1 MEFQDKVVFITG
13 ASSGIGK
20 QLAVDFASR
29 GAIVV
34 GCGRSITRLKESL
47 KEVRR
52 HSPSSAMI
60 GCDVSDAEQVRGMVA
75 KVLADYGKIDV
86 LINNAGVGMRKPFVE
101 TDLDTIEAMIRI
113 NFLGAAYCTHAVL
126 PSMIAR
132 KSGHIVNISSG
143 AGKIGTLNMSAYCAS
158 KFALNGW
165 SESLYYE
172 LRPLGIKVSIVC
184 PGPVSTE
191 FNRDFRN
198 TEPKSPAR
206 LLVTPEVVT
215 REIIRA
221 IEKDKFEVITPRWL
235 AFLCASKRLM
245 PNLFRALAQRKFRQY
260 ITAPLANGTRWTTTG
275 TNKAGKRL

>member
-1 MEFQDKVVFITG
+1 MEFKDKVVFITG

-34 GCGRSITRLKESL
+34 GCGRSIMRLKESL

-52 HSPSSAMI
+52 NSPSSAMI
-60 GCDVSDAEQVRGMVA
+60 GCDVSDAEQVRGMMA

-101 TDLDTIEAMIRI
+101 TALDTIEAMIRV

-184 PGPVSTE
+184 PGPVRTE
-191 FNRDFRN
+191 FNRDFRD
-198 TEPKSPAR
+198 TEPKSPPR

-215 REIIRA
+215 REIIKA

-235 AFLCASKRLM
+235 AFLCALKRLM
-245 PNLFRALAQRKFRQY
+245 PNLFRAFAQRKFRQY
-260 ITAPLANGTRWTTTG
+260 ITAPLANDTQLTTTG
-275 TNKAGKRL
+275 TTKADRHL

>member
-1 MEFQDKVVFITG
+1 MEFKDKVVFITG

-52 HSPSSAMI
+52 NSPSSAMI

-86 LINNAGVGMRKPFVE
+86 LINNAGIGMRKPFVE
-101 TDLDTIEAMIRI
+101 TELETIEAMIRV

-132 KSGHIVNISSG
+132 
-143 AGKIGTLNMSAYCAS
+143 KIGTLNMSAYCAS

-184 PGPVSTE
+184 PGPVKTE
-191 FNRDFRN
+191 FNRDFRD
-198 TEPKSPAR
+198 TEPKSPPR
-206 LLVTPEVVT
+206 LLVTPEVVS
-215 REIIRA
+215 REIIKA

-235 AFLCASKRLM
+235 AFLCALQRLM
-245 PNLFRALAQRKFRQY
+245 PNLFRAFAQRKFRQY
-260 ITAPLANGTRWTTTG
+260 ITAPLANDTQLTTTG
-275 TNKAGKRL
+275 TTKADRHL